1 MNASHIIRGNFPDC
15 TEDGVVNSRDEFCQN
30 ASVASRRS
38 RSGLEEAL
46 DAGILVLIAPN
57 FLKVEIER
65 YFRQ

>member
-30 ASVASRRS
+30 ASVASRS